1 MHNCCAF
8 ELFVFL
14 GTRAPRLKGENAVTG
29 GITRIDR
36 RATPIQRTALH
47 DELVARLRDM
57 ILRCDLVP
65 GTRVPERELCVRFA
79 ISRTPLREALKVLAS
94 IGLLELRLNRG
105 AWVPPMG
112 SAEVR
117 EVFDV
122 LAGLERRA
130 GELAAPLMNGRDLRD
145 VQRLHDTLVAEW
157 RDGDLDR
164 LFRTDLKFHRRLVE
178 AARNPTLAALHE
190 SLTPRV
196 ERARYIVGTTE
207 ARMAVAMEE
216 HKTILEAV
224 LCRDPSRAA
233 SALFDHSIKTRDA
246 VVTALQTRLD
256 QQPTGSAPAPVGR
269 MLAQPAV

>member
-1 MHNCCAF
+1 MVKREDVVSGAS
-8 ELFVFL
+8 
-14 GTRAPRLKGENAVTG
+14 
-29 GITRIDR
+29 TRIDR
-36 RATPIQRTALH
+36 RANPIQRTGLH
-47 DELVARLRDM
+47 DELVAELRDM
-57 ILRCDLVP
+57 ILRCDLLP

-94 IGLLELRLNRG
+94 SGLLELRLNRG
-105 AWVPPMG
+105 AWVPPLR
-112 SAEVR
+112 SAEVT

-130 GELAAPLMNGRDLRD
+130 GELAAPLMTDRDLRD
-145 VQRLHDTLVAEW
+145 VQRLHNTLVAEW
-157 RDGDLDR
+157 RDGSLDR

-190 SLTPRV
+190 SLAPRV
-196 ERARYIVGTTE
+196 ERARYIVGTTP
-207 ARMAVAMEE
+207 ARIAVAMKE
-216 HKTILEAV
+216 HETILEAV
-224 LCRDPSRAA
+224 LSRDPGRTA

-269 MLAQPAV
+269 LRAQPAV

>member
-1 MHNCCAF
+1 MKPENI
-8 ELFVFL
+8 VMS
-14 GTRAPRLKGENAVTG
+14 GVTRM
-29 GITRIDR
+29 DR
-36 RATPIQRTALH
+36 RVTPIHRTGLH
-47 DELVARLRDM
+47 DELVAELRDM

-65 GTRVPERELCVRFA
+65 GTRVPERELCERFA

-112 SAEVR
+112 SSEVW

-130 GELAAPLMNGRDLRD
+130 GELAAPLMDGRDLRD

-157 RDGDLDR
+157 RGGSLDR

-178 AARNPTLAALHE
+178 AARNPTLAGLHE

-196 ERARYIVGTTE
+196 ERARYIVGTTQ

-216 HKTILEAV
+216 HETILEAV
-224 LCRDPSRAA
+224 LSRDPIRTA

-246 VVTALQTRLD
+246 VVTALQTRFD
-256 QQPTGSAPAPVGR
+256 QQSSDSAPARGGR
-269 MLAQPAV
+269 MRAQSAV